1 MGVNRPGGS
10 GNKVVGRRSP
20 PASVSSGTAKQMLV
34 RRSKSSAI
42 LPLRKHLIEKT
53 LAEQQ
58 QKAVAAAQAI
68 HHAHQQAAASA
79 SNSSI
84 GEESSSSASG
94 KTLSI
99 RPIEEIME
107 EDILLSNQVSS
118 QRILHHENNSMEV
131 DDSPQVVRHFA
142 ARLGPAGL
150 SPLVIGEVS
159 GSHHSA
165 KLTQEYLNK
174 FAPANNSSGSVS
186 LGNGRTGLGF
196 DPAMLRHECTC
207 GDAVLHPENPRR
219 LQSIWSHLVATG
231 LADQCVK
238 VSREATLEEIRSV
251 HSEAHTI
258 QYGVVSPLHQ
268 TSSKFQL
275 LPCGGRGVDSDTYW
289 NENYTSSAAKAAA
302 GSVLELST
310 MVSLTF
316 LSQSPDCPQIQQFL
330 VLV

>member
-1 MGVNRPGGS
+1 MGVNRPGQ
-10 GNKVVGRRSP
+10 NKVVGRRSP
-20 PASVSSGTAKQMLV
+20 PASVSASGTAKQMLV

-68 HHAHQQAAASA
+68 HNAHQAAASA

-84 GEESSSSASG
+84 SEESSPSG
-94 KTLSI
+94 KTSLSI

-107 EDILLSNQVSS
+107 EDILLSNQAHHQTS
-118 QRILHHENNSMEV
+118 QRILQQHDNNSMEV

-159 GSHHSA
+159 QHHSA

-174 FAPANNSSGSVS
+174 FAPANNSVS
-186 LGNGRTGLGF
+186 LGSGRTGLGF

-268 TSSKFQL
+268 SSSKFQL

-289 NENYTSSAAKAAA
+289 NENYTSTAAKAAA

-310 MVSLTF
+310 MVSYISLQNTLTRYSNF
-316 LSQSPDCPQIQQFL
+316 LDTNS
-330 VLV
+330 